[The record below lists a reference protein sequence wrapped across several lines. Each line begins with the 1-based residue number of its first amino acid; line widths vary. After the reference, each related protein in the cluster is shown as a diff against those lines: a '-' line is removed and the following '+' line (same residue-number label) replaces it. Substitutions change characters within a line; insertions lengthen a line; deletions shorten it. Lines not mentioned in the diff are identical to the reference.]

1 MYKVISV
8 ILKGWVVK
16 EEEPFLDTLGVKE
29 RLSGKKAVL
38 SAPLKV
44 MQAFWTLVAYQNLW
58 RYLKKHWCLGL
69 IPN

>member
-44 MQAFWTLVAYQNLW
+44 MQAFWTLVAY
-58 RYLKKHWCLGL
+58 
-69 IPN
+69 